1 MRAEE
6 LQQLFV
12 KRRAG
17 RVELL
22 LVLESPSG
30 YRERRTVATPATDE
44 LAAIAYLAR
53 YLAQDGSRLHPRLR
67 VRRESGGELVDA
79 PALKA
84 ALLTASAGEDAG

>member
-1 MRAEE
+1 MRAEA

-30 YRERRTVATPATDE
+30 SRQRRTVTTPATDE
-44 LAAIAYLAR
+44 HAAIVYLAR
-53 YLAQDGSRLHPRLR
+53 YLAQDGSRPHPRLR
-67 VRRESGGELVDA
+67 VRRDVGGELVDA
-79 PALKA
+79 PALKS
-84 ALLTASAGEDAG
+84 ALLEALADEAAG